1 MMLEEILSW
10 KNLEQAL
17 SQVERNGGVC
27 GVDGMQTDKLRDF
40 LHTHYASLV
49 TQLKSGIYEPQLVKV
64 VHIPKSNG
72 GTRKLGIPTVLDR
85 VIQQSISQRLS
96 SLYEL
101 EFSENSYGFRKGRN
115 AQMALT
121 QAEKYLNAGKT
132 YIVELDLAQFFDV
145 VNHDRLI
152 SVLRRKVS
160 DERIISL
167 IRKYLRSGIME
178 GGVTT
183 VRTEGTPQ
191 GSPLSP
197 LLSNIVLD
205 ELDQELHKRGHN
217 FVRYA
222 DDISIYKS
230 SLKSAQRVILSMS
243 DFIENK
249 LRLKVNTA
257 KSKLSHPS
265 QSKLLGFSFY
275 KDRQGWQVRIHKDS
289 VKRIKDK
296 IRAISK
302 RNMGTNLRS
311 KIEQLR
317 PVVLGWVNYF
327 KRAKGKGVMQALDE
341 FTRTRLRMCVW
352 KLWKRPSARLKNLI
366 KLGISRQKAYEWANT
381 RRGYCRVAHSPILLR
396 SLNNDYFRKEGY
408 EGFATTY
415 ENKTRL
421 TLPFS

>member
-327 KRAKGKGVMQALDE
+327 KRAKGKGVMQALSD
-341 FTRTRLRMCVW
+341 
-352 KLWKRPSARLKNLI
+352 
-366 KLGISRQKAYEWANT
+366 
-381 RRGYCRVAHSPILLR
+381 RRCG
-396 SLNNDYFRKEGY
+396 
-408 EGFATTY
+408 
-415 ENKTRL
+415 
-421 TLPFS
+421 